1 MQIWL
6 FNQLVEE
13 TQSALARTHT
23 QGSMQG
29 PLSANHIKRH
39 PSFIHAQDCLGDL
52 LIYEGVPIEPPSPGA
67 DCVLP
72 LFPSHG
78 LKLQMGILCL
88 ALGCVAY
95 SAINP
100 TLWELAEDHG
110 KYVWAAQL

>member
-1 MQIWL
+1 MTIWL

-13 TQSALARTHT
+13 IQSASAWTRT
-23 QGSMQG
+23 QGSVQG
-29 PLSANHIKRH
+29 PFSANHPKRH
-39 PSFIHAQDCLGDL
+39 PSFIHVQDL
-52 LIYEGVPIEPPSPGA
+52 LVYEVVPIDPPPSPSPFPGA

-78 LKLQMGILCL
+78 LKLQMGRLCL

-100 TLWELAEDHG
+100 TL
-110 KYVWAAQL
+110 